1 MALPALDDSD
11 LSKLFPPFRSG
22 MQEQHRSLLDQLQKD
37 HQQNQSVLKILDGVV
52 DIGMKG
58 GEMRR
63 ILAHDPQIALALEK
77 MQREAAADID
87 QLANGSRRGQQADSD
102 TSADASAD
110 QPGQPA
116 KSVIEDK
123 DKDPS
128 T

>member
-1 MALPALDDSD
+1 
-11 LSKLFPPFRSG
+11 
-22 MQEQHRSLLDQLQKD
+22 MQEQHRSLLEQLQKD

-77 MQREAAADID
+77 MQREAAAYSD
-87 QLANGSRRGQQADSD
+87 QVAAGSHRGQQVDGD
-102 TSADASAD
+102 TSTNARMD
-110 QPGQPA
+110 PPVQPA
-116 KSVIEDK
+116 MPVTVDRHSEL
-123 DKDPS
+123 S